1 MEVIAV
7 APMDRGQHTKYEMQL
22 RKSIAANL
30 KALLKERGMTQKR
43 LSELTGIPSS
53 TISDYLRAKSLA
65 VPGNIQ
71 KIADALGV
79 HKSAIDPSFGT
90 EPILEDVVRLPI
102 VGQIS
107 CGNGSWAIEE
117 IEGYEETPRSWLGSG
132 EYFYL
137 RAKGDS
143 MVGARIYDGDLLL
156 VRKQPDVADGEI
168 AAVIID
174 DEAVLKRVYRQ
185 NGMIILQSENPSYPP
200 IIVDPKHIPDDFRII
215 GKLKKVVIDF

>member
-1 MEVIAV
+1 M

-22 RKSIAANL
+22 RQAIAANL
-30 KALLKERGMTQKR
+30 KALLKERRMTQKQ
-43 LSELTGIPSS
+43 LSDLTGIPTS

-79 HKSAIDPSFGT
+79 HKSDIDPSFAT
-90 EPILEDVVRLPI
+90 EPMHEDIVRLPI

-107 CGNGSWAIEE
+107 CGNGTWAIEE
-117 IEGYEETPRSWLGSG
+117 VDGYEETPHSWLGSG

-143 MVGARIYDGDLLL
+143 MVGARIHDGDLLL
-156 VRKQPDVADGEI
+156 IRKQPDVADGEI

-185 NGMIILQSENPSYPP
+185 NGMLILQSENPKYPP
-200 IIVDPKHIPDDFRII
+200 IIVDPKNNSRNIRII

>member
-1 MEVIAV
+1 MT
-7 APMDRGQHTKYEMQL
+7 PMDRGQHTKYEMKL

-30 KALLKERGMTQKR
+30 RALLKERKMTQKR
-43 LSELTGIPSS
+43 LSELTGIPTS
-53 TISDYLRAKSLA
+53 TISDYLREKSLA
-65 VPGNIQ
+65 LPGNVQ

-79 HKSAIDPSFGT
+79 HKSDIDPSFAT
-90 EPILEDVVRLPI
+90 DSIMDDVVKLPI

-117 IEGYEETPRSWLGSG
+117 IEGFEETPRAWLTSG
-132 EYFYL
+132 EHFYL

-143 MVGARIYDGDLLL
+143 MIGARIQDGDMLLI
-156 VRKQPDVADGEI
+156 RKQPDVEDGEI
-168 AAVIID
+168 AAVLIE

-200 IIVDPKHIPDDFRII
+200 IIVDPKHNPDGIRVI